1 MLLHRF
7 TSALDSLVLP
17 DGSFGLVA
25 VSGGGDS
32 VALLDLLVQAARPF
46 RLAVAHVDHG
56 INPES
61 GEIAR
66 RVESLAAAYRLEC
79 HVTRLELGAGAS
91 ETTAREARYA
101 ALEEIRRRV
110 GAEWL
115 ATGHHA
121 DDQAETVL
129 LRVLHG
135 SGPAG
140 LAAMAPRQGAVV
152 RPLLPF
158 RREELAQYLL
168 ERNLPAWDDPANR
181 DPRHLRSWLRESVLP
196 HIRQRLPGVDAEL
209 IRVAAH
215 AAQDRLAWDQVLDR
229 LSDLEWRLETDGCS
243 VAAARIGAYDS
254 AVAGALLRTMARR
267 VGLTLGADRSARVL
281 DFIRSGQSGSAIEL
295 GGGWFLELEF
305 GRARLLRKPARETP
319 ATAAGSLVEVSGE
332 RGEVELGR
340 WNLHW
345 KLEPA
350 PRMQTR
356 NGLAAWFIPGALRV
370 RSWQAGDTIRPLKG
384 RGSRLV
390 VKCFQEAEVARQER
404 AEWPVLLDAAG
415 QVVWVPGVCRSESL
429 VPEPG
434 VEALRVD
441 AEVT

>member
-1 MLLHRF
+1 MLLPRF
-7 TSALDSLVLP
+7 TLALDSLVLP
-17 DGSFGLVA
+17 EGSLGLVA

-56 INPES
+56 INQES

-66 RVESLAAAYRLEC
+66 RVESLAASYRLEC

-91 ETTAREARYA
+91 ETSAREARYA
-101 ALEEIRRRV
+101 ALEETRRRI
-110 GAEWL
+110 GAEWI
-115 ATGHHA
+115 ATGHHG

-129 LRVLHG
+129 LRVVHG

-140 LAAMAPRQGAVV
+140 LAAMAPRQGTLV

-158 RREELAQYLL
+158 RREDLAQYLL
-168 ERNLPAWDDPANR
+168 ERNIPAWADPANR
-181 DPRHLRSWLRESVLP
+181 DSRHIRSWLRESVLP
-196 HIRQRLPGVDAEL
+196 LIRQRLPGVDAEL
-209 IRVAAH
+209 IRVAAQ
-215 AAQDRLAWDQVLDR
+215 AAQDRLAWDRLLDR
-229 LSDLEWRLETDGCS
+229 LSDLEWRPEADGCS

-254 AVAGALLRTMARR
+254 AVAGALLRAMARR
-267 VGLTLGADRSARVL
+267 IGLTLGADRSVRAL

-305 GRARLLRKPARETP
+305 GRARLIRKPGREKP
-319 ATAAGSLVEVSGE
+319 VTAAGAPLEMSGE
-332 RGEVELGR
+332 RGDVELGR

-345 KLEPA
+345 KLERA
-350 PRMQTR
+350 PRMPTR
-356 NGLAAWFIPGALRV
+356 DGLAAWFIPGALRV

-384 RGSRLV
+384 SGSRLV
-390 VKCFQEAEVARQER
+390 VKCFQEAEVARKER

-415 QVVWVPGVCRSESL
+415 QVVWVPGVCRSESM

-434 VEALRVD
+434 AEALRVD